1 MSYVE
6 SSEEAPLPLFWMIYK
21 RPKELTLWKEAN
33 PFTYLTNYH
42 PSRQL
47 LDMNAAEFR
56 QSRVEQLYIRGDHLE
71 DLCVDDSALL
81 CGQSIYVLY
90 VHYVNGGTRFC
101 SRGDTNN
108 HHSLSLVIGSL
119 E

>member
-1 MSYVE
+1 MSYME
-6 SSEEAPLPLFWMIYK
+6 SSEEAPAPLPLFWMIYK
-21 RPKELTLWKEAN
+21 RPKELTLWKEAK

-56 QSRVEQLYIRGDHLE
+56 QSRVEQLYIHGDHLE

-90 VHYVNGGTRFC
+90 YVHYVNGSPLALVPLLLC
-101 SRGDTNN
+101 DTNYY
-108 HHSLSLVIGSL
+108 HHSF
-119 E
+119 